1 MATEAPRGNVAEG
14 ETEERASR
22 LAGETEVS
30 RETEE
35 RQSRLAGETDLPV
48 PAEVSRHL
56 TLEDRVGL
64 LRAML
69 SMRGAWLWPAFFA
82 LTAIDGALIALLPPY
97 EESPR
102 EFIGGALLAG
112 FANLAAIAVLAP
124 LGGHLLRRRR
134 PDLPRVVANDYAGT
148 ALVLV
153 IAALLLMA
161 GLIHRPA
168 VSAERGDQAAMLTA
182 VRGFVT
188 SQAPEWRPGLERLD
202 AVRLAPD
209 TYRACVPGDDPRRS
223 LCLIVDTDQRPA
235 GVTRDDSMEPN

>member
-1 MATEAPRGNVAEG
+1 VEHSEWLWLT
-14 ETEERASR
+14 R
-22 LAGETEVS
+22 L
-30 RETEE
+30 RW
-35 RQSRLAGETDLPV
+35 R
-48 PAEVSRHL
+48 
-56 TLEDRVGL
+56 
-64 LRAML
+64 
-69 SMRGAWLWPAFFA
+69 MRGAWLWPAFSA

-97 EESPR
+97 DEAPR

-124 LGGHLLRRRR
+124 LGGHMLRRRR

-148 ALVLV
+148 ALVLA
-153 IAALLLMA
+153 IAMLLLVA
-161 GLIHRPA
+161 GLVHRPA

-188 SQAPEWRPGLERLD
+188 SQAAEWQPGLERLD

-209 TYRACVPGDDPRRS
+209 VYRACVPGDDPRRS

-235 GVTRDDSMEPN
+235 GVTRDNSMEPNGPRAPG